1 MKHTYEL
8 RQLKTDNSV
17 VIVMSIKD
25 EPKNAKLKAR
35 DYAEKNPGLY
45 TLKMVEDVS
54 YYFTE
59 KE

>member
-1 MKHTYEL
+1 MKHNYEL
-8 RQLKTDNSV
+8 RELKTDNSLV
-17 VIVMSIKD
+17 TVMTIRD

-54 YYFTE
+54 CYFTK